1 MSASRAQ
8 SAGGRSPRRRKV
20 RRLGG
25 RISPRASLATSIAA
39 FAVIVLMWW
48 ALTASGA
55 IAPLFLP
62 SPQQVLAALVDQAR
76 SGELFSDIGI
86 SSLRIGVGY
95 LIATAMALPL
105 GVLMGS
111 NPWWRA
117 AVEPV
122 MDFVRYMPVV
132 AFVPL
137 TIIWAGTDESQK
149 YLIIWLGTFFQQV
162 LMIQDA
168 VRTVPER
175 LINLGESLGLTR
187 DRILT
192 RIVVPEAMPRIW
204 DALRISLG
212 WAWTWLVVAELV
224 AATSGLGYRITVA
237 QRYFS
242 TDLIIAYV
250 VVLGLLGLMLD
261 QLLRALGRRFFDR
274 RKAHA

>member
-1 MSASRAQ
+1 MRH
-8 SAGGRSPRRRKV
+8 
-20 RRLGG
+20 LGG
-25 RISPRASLATSIAA
+25 RISRRASLATSIGA
-39 FAVIVLMWW
+39 FAVIVLVWY
-48 ALTASGA
+48 ALTATRT

-62 SPQQVLAALVDQAR
+62 GPQEVLGALVAQAR
-76 SGELFSDIGI
+76 NGELLADVGI
-86 SSLRIGVGY
+86 SSLRIGVGF
-95 LIATAMALPL
+95 LIATAMAVPL

-162 LMIQDA
+162 LMVQDA
-168 VRTVPER
+168 VHTVPER
-175 LINLGESLGLTR
+175 LIHLGESLGLTR

-250 VVLGLLGLMLD
+250 IVLGILGLVLD
-261 QLLRALGRRFFDR
+261 QVLRALGRVLFDR
-274 RKAHA
+274 RKARA